1 MPTQPLSQLLK
12 VISQRTE
19 GILMELEQ
27 TSYYGVNLD
36 FDVDNVATFV
46 NIFNPT
52 LCFSFTNLTG
62 DSSTKILRIRRASDN

>member
-1 MPTQPLSQLLK
+1 
-12 VISQRTE
+12 
-19 GILMELEQ
+19 MELEQ